1 MSYVDD
7 RMKRHLAK
15 VKEAIGLLNE
25 IMEDDIDIERIDRID
40 YFFELIRDARI
51 ELDDIYDR
59 FTEGE

>member
-7 RMKRHLAK
+7 RMERHLVK

-51 ELDDIYDR
+51 ELDGIYDR